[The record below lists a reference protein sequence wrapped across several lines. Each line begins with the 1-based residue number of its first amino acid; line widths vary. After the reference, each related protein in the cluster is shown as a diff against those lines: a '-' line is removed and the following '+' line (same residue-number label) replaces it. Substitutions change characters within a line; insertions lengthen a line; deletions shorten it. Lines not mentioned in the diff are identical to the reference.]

1 MTAAAKIV
9 DLKIEAI
16 RPRRLYQQV
25 SQQIERLILG
35 GAFAVGDRLPPEQE
49 FSRQF
54 GVSRPTIREA
64 LIALEVAGVVE
75 VRNGNGSFVRALP
88 AQAPVSSRNSDQG
101 PGPFEQFEAR
111 ELIECEVAARAAKH
125 ITPETIG
132 ELEALVAEMERNY
145 PHARLADSEGFRFHV
160 TLAKSCGNSYLA
172 AAVEDLWTLRSGE
185 MWFALRNRLLKTS
198 HRQHAI
204 ESRRMLIE
212 ALRRRD
218 SNAARAAMT
227 RMLARAKELYFE
239 E

>member
-49 FSRQF
+49 LSRQF
-54 GVSRPTIREA
+54 QVSRPTIREA

-75 VRNGNGSFVRALP
+75 VRNGNGSFVLALP
-88 AQAPVSSRNSDQG
+88 AQARSNDQG

-111 ELIECEVAARAAKH
+111 ELIECEVAARAAQL
-125 ITPETIG
+125 ITPETIS

-172 AAVEDLWTLRSGE
+172 AAVEELWTLRGGE
-185 MWFALRNRLLKTS
+185 MWFALRNRLLQTS

-204 ESRRMLIE
+204 ESRRMLID

-227 RMLARAKELYFE
+227 RMLSRAKELYFE

>member
-25 SQQIERLILG
+25 AQQIERLILG

-49 FSRQF
+49 LSRQF
-54 GVSRPTIREA
+54 QVSRPTIREA

-75 VRNGNGSFVRALP
+75 VRNGNGSFVLALP
-88 AQAPVSSRNSDQG
+88 AQARSNDQG

-111 ELIECEVAARAAKH
+111 ELIECEVAARAAQL
-125 ITPETIG
+125 ITPETIA

-172 AAVEDLWTLRSGE
+172 AAVEELWTLRSGE
-185 MWFALRNRLLKTS
+185 MWFALRNRLLRTS

-204 ESRRMLIE
+204 ESRRMLID

-227 RMLARAKELYFE
+227 RMLSRAKELYFE